1 MKKLSIL
8 FAIICVFVL
17 QLSVV
22 TAAPLKGDVNED
34 GIVSVK
40 DGSLIQLYIKGKISA
55 TNKKLVLKNGDLNN
69 DGVIDEDDVKIVQS
83 IIVGDYNENV
93 DLDEIT
99 YNNMETEYASCGNNM
114 VSDVPISVPRVV
126 NIAYTALQIVVPVI
140 LVVMGMITLIKA
152 IISSKE
158 DEIKKAQMS
167 FVRKLIVGALI
178 FFVFVIVKLLVS
190 VVADSGKTSNI
201 MDCANCFL
209 NGTDNCTITSDE
221 DENE

>member
-22 TAAPLKGDVNED
+22 NADSLKGDVNED

-40 DGSLIQLYIKGKISA
+40 DETLIGMYINGKITDA
-55 TNKKLVLKNGDLNN
+55 NKKKVLKNGDLNN
-69 DGVIDEDDVKIVQS
+69 DGIIDEEDAKIIQS
-83 IIVGDYNENV
+83 INLGEYYDGNV
-93 DLDEIT
+93 NLDKTT
-99 YNNMETEYASCGNNM
+99 YNNMNTEYASCGDGM
-114 VSDVPISVPRVV
+114 ISDVPISVPKVV
-126 NIAYTALQIVVPVI
+126 NIAYTALQIAVPVI

-167 FVRKLIVGALI
+167 FVKKLIVGALV

-190 VVADSGKTSNI
+190 VAGDADKTPDI
-201 MDCANCFL
+201 IDCANCFL
-209 NGTDNCTITSDE
+209 NGTDNCKITKSK
-221 DENE
+221 